1 MLDKIYNKCSER
13 DIWMGKHSRK
23 YWVEGV
29 LKTLNRVRILHQVSD
44 NYDIWTKLEKPN
56 PE

>member
-44 NYDIWTKLEKPN
+44 NYDIWNKLEKPN